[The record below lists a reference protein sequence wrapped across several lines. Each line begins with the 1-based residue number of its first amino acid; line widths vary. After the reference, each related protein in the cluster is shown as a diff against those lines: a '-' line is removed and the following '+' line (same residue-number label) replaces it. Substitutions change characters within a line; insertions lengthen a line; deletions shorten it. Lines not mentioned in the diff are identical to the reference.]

1 MHVNSILIHTYP
13 FSTTEGARTLTQL
26 LLIQLPAATCSS
38 SSTSKR
44 AMTMS
49 TEIVGVAQLHIPWAP
64 RVGVVMINVGL
75 AQARPNLFVY
85 TQVKENRKNTR
96 HLDKNTGTIKER
108 NPGTA
113 TVQK

>member
-1 MHVNSILIHTYP
+1 
-13 FSTTEGARTLTQL
+13 
-26 LLIQLPAATCSS
+26 
-38 SSTSKR
+38 
-44 AMTMS
+44 
-49 TEIVGVAQLHIPWAP
+49 
-64 RVGVVMINVGL
+64 MINVGL